1 MWNDEYFTPVGCFL
15 LFNVGSYFGIV
26 LSSFCKWPD
35 ASRSGSIILLNFS
48 IARLVFIPFFIFC
61 NIEPF
66 NRKVT
71 NVSILITKFC
81 FQNCMKMFILLFSK
95 NFKIINTFFQVY
107 INSDVAF
114 LLMVAI
120 LSISHGYITNTVMMF
135 GPKTMERQ
143 EDQSRAASILVFF
156 LVLGLTV
163 GALLS
168 APLLQ
173 LI

>member
-1 MWNDEYFTPVGCFL
+1 MMAV
-15 LFNVGSYFGIV
+15 
-26 LSSFCKWPD
+26 
-35 ASRSGSIILLNFS
+35 
-48 IARLVFIPFFIFC
+48 
-61 NIEPF
+61 
-66 NRKVT
+66 
-71 NVSILITKFC
+71 
-81 FQNCMKMFILLFSK
+81 
-95 NFKIINTFFQVY
+95 
-107 INSDVAF
+107 
-114 LLMVAI
+114 

-135 GPKTMERQ
+135 GPKAMERQ